1 MRCRLAEGL
10 FLSVLTYCLPVYG
23 GCDTGELNALQIMQN
38 SAARYVTQAGKMT
51 SRLELFRQVGWLS
64 VRQLVIY
71 HSALCTFRIRQSQE
85 PEYLGALMKR
95 DNRTNKIIIP
105 NTNLTLAKRSFCFRG
120 AEDWN
125 RLPGDIRSCGKMKQ
139 FKIKLRKWIIQNV
152 PPFDAT

>member
-1 MRCRLAEGL
+1 
-10 FLSVLTYCLPVYG
+10 
-23 GCDTGELNALQIMQN
+23 
-38 SAARYVTQAGKMT
+38 MT

-120 AEDWN
+120 AEDCN
-125 RLPGDIRSCGKMKQ
+125 RLPGDIRSCGKMKL